1 MSLREGLTGGSE
13 SSSSTGSNAYF
24 PPYVTARALILGT
37 LSAVINSFIIMVFN
51 FRSGAGLSTFWI
63 TVVAFAVFKGL
74 DKHVPLG
81 HFLHRRDFTP
91 QEHGF
96 VVLMASAAKFRQSLG
111 LSSGLAV
118 LELDYGKTF
127 GFGQLLVWT
136 AAAGFFGLFLGMLY
150 ARVLVVDTDL
160 PWPGAQSMADTIFA
174 FHGEIE
180 EIKSNYEKSNSS
192 KVGRPSKGSAGR
204 NHNLAYKTSLQ
215 AMPSIHIVNNS
226 QESSVALQDQTY
238 QTAEPAPGRDAVA
251 GSDDGSSSGSE
262 SHDSATT
269 GRQSEAAK
277 ALWLFS
283 KFAFV
288 AALSYLLDQ
297 V

>member
-1 MSLREGLTGGSE
+1 MSLREGLTGGFE

-37 LSAVINSFIIMVFN
+37 LSAVINSFINMVFN

-81 HFLHRRDFTP
+81 HFLHRRDFNP

-251 GSDDGSSSGSE
+251 GSDDDSSSGSE

>member
-1 MSLREGLTGGSE
+1 MSLREGLTGGSV

-37 LSAVINSFIIMVFN
+37 LSAIVNSFINMVFN

-81 HFLHRRDFTP
+81 HFLHRMDFTP

-160 PWPGAQSMADTIFA
+160 PWPGAQSMADTIFV

-180 EIKSNYEKSNSS
+180 EIKSNYEKSERS
-192 KVGRPSKGSAGR
+192 KVGRASTGSAGR
-204 NHNLAYKTSLQ
+204 SHNLAYKTSLQ
-215 AMPSIHIVNNS
+215 AMPSIHIVNDS
-226 QESSVALQDQTY
+226 QQSSLALQD
-238 QTAEPAPGRDAVA
+238 QTAEPAPDDSSSPSHRDA
-251 GSDDGSSSGSE
+251 GSE
-262 SHDSATT
+262 SHYSATT

-277 ALWLFS
+277 ALKLFS